1 MVHTPYE
8 CKSCFMATVNLILEN
23 KNFFYYAVVTF
34 TFIAAKVFYSADEK
48 TVTLLK
54 SKKLMQATTV
64 ANEN

>member
-1 MVHTPYE
+1 
-8 CKSCFMATVNLILEN
+8 MATVNLILEN